1 MATEAQI
8 NANRENAAHST
19 GAYSPEG
26 HYASSRNPISNG
38 LYTHADFVLPDEHE
52 IYHFFVTNMQNSFE
66 AVDCIEEHLA
76 AEVTSAAWRMRRCNL
91 VDGEIAAPCMIDP
104 LLDLNQEKRI
114 RSVERARAHST
125 SIFHRSLNQIRKLQ
139 KERKSQE
146 KPVPMVPTQQQKE
159 KQFLDNL
166 GSQINSIMHCEEPD
180 WDEID
185 RQIAENRAKEAELGT
200 SENTLVPFWNQ
211 SLAEAPLR
219 RHLGGE
225 AGGAGTLSLMPSF
238 PSLCT

>member
-1 MATEAQI
+1 
-8 NANRENAAHST
+8 
-19 GAYSPEG
+19 
-26 HYASSRNPISNG
+26 
-38 LYTHADFVLPDEHE
+38 
-52 IYHFFVTNMQNSFE
+52 MQNSFE
-66 AVDCIEEHLA
+66 AVDCIEEHL
-76 AEVTSAAWRMRRCNL
+76 
-91 VDGEIAAPCMIDP
+91 AAPCMIDP

-180 WDEID
+180 WG
-185 RQIAENRAKEAELGT
+185 RNRPPN
-200 SENTLVPFWNQ
+200 S
-211 SLAEAPLR
+211 
-219 RHLGGE
+219 
-225 AGGAGTLSLMPSF
+225 
-238 PSLCT
+238 

>member
-1 MATEAQI
+1 
-8 NANRENAAHST
+8 
-19 GAYSPEG
+19 
-26 HYASSRNPISNG
+26 
-38 LYTHADFVLPDEHE
+38 
-52 IYHFFVTNMQNSFE
+52 MQNSFE
-66 AVDCIEEHLA
+66 AVDCIEEHL
-76 AEVTSAAWRMRRCNL
+76 
-91 VDGEIAAPCMIDP
+91 AAPCMIDP

-200 SENTLVPFWNQ
+200 SENTLVPFWHQ